1 MNTKTKIEMLIIDPQ
16 YDFCDIPDEF
26 KVKSLDI
33 STLETKL
40 VEPALPV
47 TGAWDDSVRLSK
59 FIRKFGQHIN
69 QIRVTMDTHQQ
80 YDIAHPLFWINSNNK
95 HPDPHT
101 AISCQEIKDG
111 VWKPIDDSNQDYV
124 EKYTASLEQQG
135 LYSLYIWPPHCLVG
149 TDGYKVIQPIMDELM
164 AWERNYIGRVAY
176 VTKGHNPFTEH
187 YGGFKAEVPLD
198 NDPTTQLNLKLI
210 QMIESSD
217 TVFLSGQAL
226 SHCVASTVRQ
236 LVDNFG
242 SESISKLVLLVDTSS
257 PVGGFEVQGQEF
269 IDEMRAKGL
278 KIVNTTDVNIVDGK
292 LEF

>member
-1 MNTKTKIEMLIIDPQ
+1 MNKKIEMLIIDPQ
-16 YDFCDIPDEF
+16 YDFCDVPEKF
-26 KVKSLDI
+26 KVRSLN
-33 STLETKL
+33 LETSETTV

-47 TGAWDDSVRLSK
+47 TGAWDDSIRLAK
-59 FIRKFGQHIN
+59 FIRKFGQNIN

-80 YDIAHPLFWINSNNK
+80 YDIAHPLFWVDAKGK
-95 HPDPHT
+95 HPDPFT
-101 AISCQEIKDG
+101 PISCQEIKDG
-111 VWKPIDDSNQDYV
+111 VWKPIDDSNKDYV
-124 EKYTASLEQQG
+124 ESYTASLEEQG
-135 LYSLYIWPPHCLVG
+135 LYSLFIWPPHCLVG

-210 QMIESSD
+210 QMIEKSD

-242 SESISKLVLLVDTSS
+242 DESISKLVLLVDTSS
-257 PVGGFEVQGQEF
+257 PVTGFESQGQDF
-269 IDEMRAKGL
+269 IEEMKEKGL
-278 KIVNTTDVNIVDGK
+278 KVTKTTDVNLVNGN